1 MAGTV
6 VIGAGMGAMAAAAR
20 LAVAGRRVTVYERT
34 KTHGG
39 AVRRHERD
47 GFGFDTGPGL
57 LHLPAVWRDLFVK
70 TGREPLEKRVETV
83 QVEPAV
89 RHVLV
94 DGTSVALPGGSRAG
108 AVEALDAALGAG
120 AGERWSDLLVR
131 AREVWDATRR
141 PLLEEPLTEAVDR
154 ARLVRDPYPA
164 RRHGLLRRRP
174 DTLAKV
180 ARAELR
186 DPRLVALLETHVLAH
201 GLDPRRAPASAVALP
216 YLEHTFGTW
225 YVRGGLRALADAVYE
240 RCLERGVEFR
250 FGTAV
255 SRITVVDGRAVG
267 VELADG
273 TRVAADAVV
282 CGTGAPE
289 LRGDGNGGEDG
300 AGGAGTDGGP
310 GCATGRLTVLLAL
323 RGRRPEG
330 TAHRTVV
337 HTPGPGGTTRAVTV
351 LRPDDPTLV
360 PDGDHEAVVL
370 SVVVPPHRAGARRPA
385 DRAEAMDWTVAE
397 WAAVDW
403 TAPGAA
409 ERCADAALAA
419 VDAAGLGLGERL
431 LWREVRTPADT
442 ERETGAPGGAVP
454 APVLA
459 GAGGAFL
466 RAANLSRPAGLY
478 RVGGWAHP
486 GGGPAHA
493 GMSGALAA
501 GLIVEGD
508 DWRGSR

>member
-1 MAGTV
+1 
-6 VIGAGMGAMAAAAR
+6 MGAMAAAAR

-34 KTHGG
+34 ETHGG

-70 TGREPLEKRVETV
+70 TGREPLEKCVETV

-89 RHVLV
+89 RHVFA

-108 AVEALDAALGAG
+108 TVDALDAALGAG

-141 PLLEEPLTEAVDR
+141 PLLEEPLTDAVDR
-154 ARLVRDPYPA
+154 APLGRDPYPA
-164 RRHGLLRRRP
+164 PRRGLLRRRAT
-174 DTLAKV
+174 TLTGV

-186 DPRLVALLETHVLAH
+186 DPRLVALLESHALAH
-201 GLDPRRAPASAVALP
+201 GLDPRRAPASAVVLA
-216 YLEHTFGTW
+216 YLEQTFGTW

-240 RCLERGVEFR
+240 RCRERGVEFR

-255 SRITVVDGRAVG
+255 SRVVVEDGRAVG

-282 CGTGAPE
+282 CGTGDPRVCAGDAEAP
-289 LRGDGNGGEDG
+289 
-300 AGGAGTDGGP
+300 GGP
-310 GCATGRLTVLLAL
+310 GRATGRLTVLLAL
-323 RGRRPEG
+323 RGRRPKG

-337 HTPGPGGTTRAVTV
+337 HTAGPGGTTRTVTV

-360 PDGDHEAVVL
+360 PDGEHESAVL

-385 DRAEAMDWTVAE
+385 DRAEAMDWTAPE

-409 ERCADAALAA
+409 ERCADAALAVA
-419 VDAAGLGLGERL
+419 DAAGLGLGGRL
-431 LWREVRTPADT
+431 LWREVRTPVDT

-466 RAANLSRPAGLY
+466 RAANRTPTAGLY
-478 RVGGWAHP
+478 RAGGWAHP

-493 GMSGALAA
+493 GMSGALVA